1 MLRSF
6 YSHWFRQYRNGCR
19 LFRRIHGFS
28 LCERKQGKCGMDH
41 SSAPMCV
48 QKAVYRD
55 LDSRSTSMKSV
66 AIFGAVALTAL
77 TASSFSAFS
86 QERPTAAQK
95 QALRSACPADYRAN
109 CAGVPTGGMA
119 ALVCLEQHVDKLS
132 PPCQAAVKAVSGGSD
147 ETKSASAPA
156 SKPPAA
162 KSPGQGQPAPA
173 AAPASDR
180 PVMPFFRELR
190 LTARSCA
197 RDFRVLCPDV
207 PLGHGNALFCL
218 KVHADHLSE
227 PCRAALVAAGE
238 PLE

>member
-1 MLRSF
+1 MTR
-6 YSHWFRQYRNGCR
+6 
-19 LFRRIHGFS
+19 
-28 LCERKQGKCGMDH
+28 
-41 SSAPMCV
+41 
-48 QKAVYRD
+48 
-55 LDSRSTSMKSV
+55 V

-77 TASSFSAFS
+77 TASSLSAIS

-132 PPCQAAVKAVSGGSD
+132 PPCQAAVKAVSGGPEEAKASLD
-147 ETKSASAPA
+147 AASAGKEA
-156 SKPPAA
+156 TTA
-162 KSPGQGQPAPA
+162 KAPDSTGAGQGQPAPA
-173 AAPASDR
+173 PAPAAAPTPER

-190 LTARSCA
+190 ITARSCA

-218 KVHADHLSE
+218 KVHGDRLSE

-238 PLE
+238 PLQ